1 MSAGKTALG
10 ATWDSVTAIVSLHE
24 GKEELYLILKD
35 LLTRC
40 SLSRKAAAIDLE
52 KSNEIHMSLPSG
64 YAILIF
70 ITIAELIINN

>member
-40 SLSRKAAAIDLE
+40 SLSRKAAALE
-52 KSNEIHMSLPSG
+52 MDKNDAGEIHMSLPSR
-64 YAILIF
+64 
-70 ITIAELIINN
+70 